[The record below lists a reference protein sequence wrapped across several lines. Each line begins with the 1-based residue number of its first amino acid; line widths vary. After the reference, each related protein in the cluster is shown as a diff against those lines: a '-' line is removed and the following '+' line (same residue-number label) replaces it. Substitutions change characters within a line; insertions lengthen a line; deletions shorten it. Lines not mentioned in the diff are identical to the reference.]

1 MSQGIPAEGHG
12 RLAATTNPNA
22 HSTPCG
28 QSSPFTLKK
37 SIERRVPPALL
48 EVLIPSQS
56 ALKLQPQLSKAE
68 IYDGQG
74 RLSGPYPCCR
84 TNPIG
89 PLRTFL
95 KACSRSSASTKSSMT
110 AITWSGL

>member
-12 RLAATTNPNA
+12 RLAATPTPAN
-22 HSTPCG
+22 STG
-28 QSSPFTLKK
+28 GGRSPPLTLKE
-37 SIERRVPPALL
+37 SIEQRIPPALL

-56 ALKLQPQLSKAE
+56 ALKLQPQISKAE
-68 IYDGQG
+68 IDDGQG

-95 KACSRSSASTKSSMT
+95 KASSRSSALTKSSVT